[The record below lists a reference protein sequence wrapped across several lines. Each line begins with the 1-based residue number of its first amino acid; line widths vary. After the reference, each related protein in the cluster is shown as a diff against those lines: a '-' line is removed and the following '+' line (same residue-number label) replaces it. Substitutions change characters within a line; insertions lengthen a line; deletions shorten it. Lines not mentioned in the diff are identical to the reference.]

1 MAPISGNPDHTAGP
15 ARKTRRRHPPW
26 RASGLL
32 ADVLKRSRDQP
43 AASPPRHQAGHAFEL
58 DCLRGVLPSE
68 LLVEAARC
76 AALLGVGA
84 DQVLIRRGLI
94 TEADYVIRLARHC
107 ELEVEDFRDI
117 SRTDCPLSDAQ
128 LRYAAQHRLL
138 PLDQPDALY
147 YVHAPLGL
155 AARRIAALCARQERP
170 RIRLTTRAAFDHYLL
185 RHEALAYEAAEGLA
199 LQMPELSC
207 APLHHDGGGR
217 TRRYLLRLL
226 AFTSAFVLAPA
237 PIMQLGGAVL
247 AIWFLL
253 FNSLRLAGSFAG
265 GERARPHPRLSDE
278 QLPVYT
284 VMAAL
289 YREGRSVAHLLHAL
303 AAFDYPREKLDIKL
317 LLEADDR
324 ETQTALAGLDLPP
337 NVEILLVPPSGPRTK
352 PKALNAGL
360 PFARGEFLAVFDAE
374 DRPEP
379 SQLRDAL
386 AAFRR
391 HGGDVACVQASLCID
406 NSADSWLACM
416 FTAEYAGQFDVFL
429 RGFSQFGLPLP
440 LGGSSNHFKTAALRE
455 VGGWD
460 AYNVTEDADLGF
472 RLARFGYRA
481 VMFASTT
488 YEEAPARAG
497 AWLRQRTRWMKGW
510 MQTWIVHMRSPRRLI
525 QQSGFAGFFT
535 LNLLVG
541 GNVLTALAY
550 PVLIGACLLEIGLTA
565 AGSTAIE
572 MFADPFAGLHVAT
585 IAAGCLSTVVVCLIG
600 LTRRRLLRHAWVLLL
615 TPLYWACLS
624 VAAWRA
630 LVQLFRDPYRWEKT
644 EHGLARHSRLAA
656 HSTGPK
662 HKSKKG
668 RENPAFAQAP
678 AVRNSV

>member
-1 MAPISGNPDHTAGP
+1 MAPISGEPDHTAGP
-15 ARKTRRRHPPW
+15 ARKTRRRRPAWPT
-26 RASGLL
+26 SGLL
-32 ADVLKRSRDQP
+32 ADILKRSRDPP
-43 AASPPRHQAGHAFEL
+43 AASSPRPQADHAFEL
-58 DCLRGVLPSE
+58 DCLRGVLSPD
-68 LLVEAARC
+68 LLAEAARC
-76 AALLGVGA
+76 AALLRVGA

-94 TEADYVIRLARHC
+94 TETEYVVRLARHC
-107 ELEVEDFRDI
+107 ELAIEDFRDI
-117 SRTDCPLSDAQ
+117 SRIDCPLSDAQ

-138 PLDQPDALY
+138 PLDQPDGRY

-155 AARRIAALCARQERP
+155 AARRIATLCARQERP
-170 RIRLTTRAAFDHYLL
+170 RIRLTTRAAFDRYLM
-185 RHEALAYEAAEGLA
+185 RHEALVHEAAEGLA
-199 LQMPELSC
+199 LQMPEMSC
-207 APLHHDGGGR
+207 APIRRQRGGR
-217 TRRYLLRLL
+217 MRRYILRLL
-226 AFTSAFVLAPA
+226 ALTSAFVLAPVL
-237 PIMQLGGAVL
+237 IMQLCGAVL

-265 GERARPHPRLSDE
+265 GARERPLPRLPDE

-289 YREGRSVAHLLHAL
+289 YREGRSVAHLLRAL
-303 AAFDYPREKLDIKL
+303 AALDYPREKLDIKL

-324 ETQTALAGLDLPP
+324 ETQTALSRLDLPP
-337 NVEILLVPPSGPRTK
+337 NVEILFVPPSGPRTK

-360 PFARGEFLAVFDAE
+360 PFARGEMIAVFDAE
-374 DRPEP
+374 DRPDP

-386 AAFRR
+386 ATFRR
-391 HGGDVACVQASLCID
+391 HGNEVACAQASLCID

-481 VMFASTT
+481 VMFSSTT

-510 MQTWIVHMRSPRRLI
+510 MQTWIVHMRSPRQLI
-525 QQSGFAGFFT
+525 RQSGLAGFFT

-550 PVLIGACLLEIGLTA
+550 PVLIAACLLEIGLTA
-565 AGSTAIE
+565 AGSDAIE

-585 IAAGCLSTVVVCLIG
+585 IAAGYLSTVAVCLIG
-600 LTRRRLLRHAWVLLL
+600 LARRRLFHHAWVLLL
-615 TPLYWACLS
+615 TPFYWACLS

-630 LVQLFRDPYRWEKT
+630 LIQLFRDPYRWEKT
-644 EHGLARHSRLAA
+644 EHGLARHSRLARQ
-656 HSTGPK
+656 SIRQRTR
-662 HKSKKG
+662 
-668 RENPAFAQAP
+668 REREREDAFATAV
-678 AVRNSV
+678 AVRNNA